1 MRMVPQPDKAG
12 LISVVRVRM
21 VAQATAGNLTLA
33 SALWEKRTTG
43 PQAPRRAPVTLDL
56 VP

>member
-33 SALWEKRTTG
+33 SALWES
-43 PQAPRRAPVTLDL
+43 APPVRKRRAVHR
-56 VP
+56 